1 MKKHL
6 LFALITAF
14 VITAVYSIVT
24 HGFMVSHHMLVRP
37 TDPDYK
43 KAEWSMLILVF
54 ASAPFVMVMDFL
66 TLVEVTRGSTE
77 KWILNKYHY
86 DVTNPLKM
94 RFMLFLARYQFF
106 LYLIM
111 IIPLLYTLISGFCSF
126 LSFLA
131 FIFERPIDWIRW
143 QCFCISLW

>member
-14 VITAVYSIVT
+14 VITAAYSIIG
-24 HGFMVSHHMLVRP
+24 HGLLVSHHMLARP

-43 KAEWSMLILVF
+43 KAEWSMLILAF
-54 ASAPFVMVMDFL
+54 ASAPFVLVMDFL
-66 TLVEVTRGSTE
+66 TLVEVTKGSTE
-77 KWILNKYHY
+77 KWILNKYSY

-94 RFMLFLARYQFF
+94 RFVLFLARYQFF

-111 IIPLLYTLISGFCSF
+111 LVPFLYTLISGF
-126 LSFLA
+126 LSFLMLLGV
-131 FIFERPIDWIRW
+131 IFEGPIDWIRW